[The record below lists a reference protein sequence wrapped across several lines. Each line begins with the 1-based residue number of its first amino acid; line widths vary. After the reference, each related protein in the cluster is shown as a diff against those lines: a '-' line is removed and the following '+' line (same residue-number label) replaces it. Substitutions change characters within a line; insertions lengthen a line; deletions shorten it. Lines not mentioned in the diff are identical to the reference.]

1 MADNLSVNSNVF
13 QLPIDI
19 VENGKVEKTLK
30 TAGKFVDKDIH
41 IEILTPDASYKVNE
55 NPVPIAVAS
64 VATNDY
70 TTETENSHAIVL
82 QADATKAAS
91 KVGIENA
98 GFAAA
103 DDTVSVPATTAERAT
118 KTVYIKE
125 GALDGGTET
134 EITSENV
141 KFATDSNSFD
151 ITAKASGKVS
161 VSKAG
166 WIDAG
171 TEVDAKS
178 EKTIHLQA
186 ASLSNNEA
194 NAEKFEE
201 LKDAPVLTEDGY
213 LFIKEGY
220 IKDTKIS
227 LATLV
232 PDDAN
237 ITSKN
242 ADKVY
247 KTVKAYDKDGKLIV
261 GTMGD
266 ATLSAIQADNA
277 AATVAT
283 VQVAANADN
292 SKFAVTG
299 SQAISGTT
307 HVEVASRGLAETS
320 LQADGE
326 ISGTAN
332 VAAEIDVIALNATV
346 AGDGAVKPVI
356 KKAGATALSGAIA
369 TTAPADKHYVS
380 VSADAIEKIAT
391 VTPIVSEAGYG
402 TAALHKA
409 TAVNVNAGT
418 TASDTF
424 FIGIDNGNV
433 VSKGADGDDVKK
445 DITVTSSC
453 EAIGGEVNMAG
464 VLDVAPASG
473 KYIALKA
480 ASNAPEATITGSVTT
495 TVTEGYVT
503 TAKTNT
509 QNVVANFSTVA
520 GADAQYIAVYEGEVL

>member
-1 MADNLSVNSNVF
+1 MAEKLTVIENKFEVPFN
-13 QLPIDI
+13 IAA
-19 VENGKVEKTLK
+19 NGKVEKTLQ

-41 IEILTPDASYKVNE
+41 IEINTPDASYKVNA
-55 NPVPIAVAS
+55 NPVPVAVAS
-64 VATNDY
+64 IAANDY
-70 TTETENSHAIVL
+70 TTETENDHAIVL
-82 QADATKAAS
+82 QADASKAAS
-91 KVGIENA
+91 EVGIDQA
-98 GFAAA
+98 GFSAA
-103 DDTVSVPATTAERAT
+103 DDVISVPAVEAERAT

-125 GALDGGTET
+125 GKLAGSTAT

-141 KFATDSNSFD
+141 KFASDSNAFD
-151 ITAKASGKVS
+151 ITAKASGKINVT
-161 VSKAG
+161 KAG

-171 TEVDAKS
+171 TEADAAS

-194 NAEKFEE
+194 NAADFE
-201 LKDAPVLTEDGY
+201 LKEAPVLTEDGY

-232 PDDAN
+232 PDNAN
-237 ITSKN
+237 ITSEN

-247 KTVKAYDKDGKLIV
+247 NTVKAYDKDGKLIV

-266 ATLSAIQADNA
+266 ASLSAITANNA
-277 AATVAT
+277 TATVAT

-299 SQAISGTT
+299 SQAIAGTT

-320 LQADGE
+320 LHADGV

-356 KKAGATALSGAIA
+356 KKGEATALSGAIA
-369 TTAPADKHYVS
+369 TVAPEGKHYVS
-380 VSADAIEKIAT
+380 VSADAITKTAT
-391 VTPIVSEAGYG
+391 VTPVVSEAGYG

-409 TAVNVNAGT
+409 TTASVTAGT
-418 TASDTF
+418 VASDTF
-424 FIGIDNGNV
+424 FIGIDDGNV
-433 VSKGADGDDVKK
+433 TSVATNGADAEKTIV
-445 DITVTSSC
+445 VTSSC
-453 EAIGGEVNMAG
+453 EAVGGEVNMAG

-473 KYIALKA
+473 KYITLKA
-480 ASNAPEATITGSVTT
+480 ASNAPEATVTGSVVT
-495 TVTEGYVT
+495 TVVEGYVT
-503 TAKTNT
+503 EAKTNT
-509 QNVVANFSTVA
+509 KNVVANFSTVA
-520 GADAQYIAVYEGEVL
+520 GSDAQYIAVYDGELI

>member
-1 MADNLSVNSNVF
+1 MANLNVESKAF

-19 VENGKVEKTLK
+19 AANGKVEKTLK

-41 IEILTPDASYKVNE
+41 IEINTPDATYKVNE
-55 NPVPIAVAS
+55 NPVPVAVAS
-64 VATNDY
+64 IAENSY
-70 TTETENSHAIVL
+70 TTETANSHAIVL

-91 KVGIENA
+91 EVGIAQA

-103 DDTVSVPATTAERAT
+103 DDTVSVPATTAKRAT

-125 GALDGGTET
+125 GTLAGGTTT

-141 KFATDSNSFD
+141 KFAADSNSFD

-161 VSKAG
+161 VTTAG

-201 LKDAPVLTEDGY
+201 KEAPVLTENGY

-232 PDDAN
+232 PDNAN
-237 ITSKN
+237 ITSEN
-242 ADKVY
+242 ANKVY
-247 KTVKAYDKDGKLIV
+247 NTVKAYDKDGKLIV

-266 ATLSAIQADNA
+266 ASLSAIKADNA

-283 VQVAANADN
+283 VSVAANADK

-307 HVEVASRGLAETS
+307 HVKVAERGLAEES
-320 LQADGE
+320 LHADGV

-332 VAAEIDVIALNATV
+332 VAAEINVISLNATV
-346 AGDGAVKPVI
+346 AGDGTVKPVI
-356 KKAGATALSGAIA
+356 KKGTGDALSSAIS
-369 TTAPADKHYVS
+369 TAVPEGLHYVS
-380 VSADAIEKIAT
+380 VSADAIAKTAT
-391 VTPIVSEAGYG
+391 VTPVVSGEGYG
-402 TAALHKA
+402 TADLNNA
-409 TAVNVNAGT
+409 TAVNVTAGT
-418 TASDTF
+418 VASDVF
-424 FIGIDNGNV
+424 YIGINNG
-433 VSKGADGDDVKK
+433 DVTSVATNGTDVNKV
-445 DITVTSSC
+445 ITVECAKAGS
-453 EAIGGEVNMAG
+453 EGVN
-464 VLDVAPASG
+464 LDGILDTAPTDGKFITLSAS
-473 KYIALKA
+473 
-480 ASNAPEATITGSVTT
+480 SNAPTAEITGNVAT
-495 TVTEGYVT
+495 TVAEGYVT
-503 TAKTNT
+503 ATKTNT
-509 QNVVANFSTVA
+509 QNVTAKFTTTA
-520 GADAQYIAVYEGEVL
+520 GADAQYIAVYEGEFI